1 MPEATR
7 TEGDSGLIVPMPEAK
22 PVIGELRLLHDP
34 SAPRGVP
41 AHVTVLYPFMPRD
54 EIDDDVRR
62 ALGELFSRLAPFTYS
77 CSEVRCFR
85 DSTVY
90 LAPEPAAA
98 FSALTEAVVGRWPA
112 YQPYGGG
119 YEIVVPH
126 LTVGDA
132 LAGVADRLAADAR
145 GAVERHGPITGRG
158 EVVWLMTL
166 DDGRWSVDSVHELG
180 GSEPVSH

>member
-1 MPEATR
+1 MPEAR
-7 TEGDSGLIVPMPEAK
+7 TEGDSGLIVPIPGAE

-41 AHVTVLYPFMPRD
+41 AHVTVLYPFMPRH

-62 ALGELFSRLAPFTYS
+62 VLGKLFSQFSPFTYS
-77 CSEVRCFR
+77 CSEVRRFG

-90 LAPEPAAA
+90 LVPEPTAA
-98 FSALTEAVVGRWPA
+98 FSVFTRAVVTRWPV
-112 YQPYGGG
+112 YQPYGGA

-132 LAGVADRLAADAR
+132 LTGLADRLVADAR
-145 GAVERHGPITGRG
+145 SAIERNGPIMGRA
-158 EVVWLMTL
+158 EVIWLMTL
-166 DDGRWSVDSVHELG
+166 HDGRWSVDSIHELG
-180 GSEPVSH
+180 GSEPVSR